1 MAKKETKMMKV
12 YLDNASTTKLDEEV
26 SKEIAK
32 CASESYGNASSI
44 HSYGVEAG
52 KLLEKA
58 REKIAKSINA
68 RAEEIVFTS
77 GGTES
82 NNLAILGALKK
93 VSGKRKKVI
102 ISRIEHPSVM
112 NLAGKIKEFGFEVLY
127 AEVDSKGV
135 VELEKL
141 KKLVN
146 ENTTLVSIMHANNEI
161 GTIQP
166 IVEIGKLCRKVGALF
181 HSDAVQSYMKVEIDV
196 VKMNVDLMSFS
207 GHKIHGPK
215 GVGALYVRKGVGL
228 EPMLIGGG
236 QERGLRAGT
245 ENVPGIAGFA
255 KAIERVNLGD
265 LGKMKKLRD
274 KIISRV
280 LKEIPNS
287 RLNGDREKRIVNNA
301 HFSFDFVEGEAIV
314 LRLDARGIAVST
326 GSACSSQE
334 LKPSY
339 VLLALGL
346 KQEQTHGSIRVS
358 LSKYTSEE
366 EADYFVDSLKEV
378 VEGLRK
384 NR

>member
-112 NLAGKIKEFGFEVLY
+112 NLAEKIKEFGFEVLY